1 MQWNSTDGGETF
13 QVWFSQILS
22 SLCGQRFAKFS
33 IFCLLVPLQIRVGWD
48 SFWQYFTNLC
58 GGYLVFTFNHYQTV
72 DLLLNLLFACPEL
85 EILEEAAFR
94 YLLCTTL
101 SFGLKIKQSVWPLHS
116 KFFLISANIAVIL
129 SFCLLVTKTK
139 ASWPLHWKSG
149 LSYICTFYHLLHGVS
164 SNKGGGTA
172 GKNCPSAL

>member
-72 DLLLNLLFACPEL
+72 DLLLNLLFACQEL

-116 KFFLISANIAVIL
+116 KFFDISKYCCHFIIL
-129 SFCLLVTKTK
+129 SPGDENESLL
-139 ASWPLHWKSG
+139 A
-149 LSYICTFYHLLHGVS
+149 
-164 SNKGGGTA
+164 
-172 GKNCPSAL
+172 SALKIRTTIYMHILGTVSRKK